1 MNNKVYIEE
10 TVLQS
15 KINQLRLEKQNIE
28 KALNN
33 IKSDANT
40 MIEYWSGNSGEE
52 AYVILNNYTRSF
64 KGIIDKLESNI
75 KFIENVLQAYKQ
87 IDSQIN
93 KKMEE
98 NANIEVY

>member
-1 MNNKVYIEE
+1 MNNKIYIEE
-10 TVLQS
+10 DILQS
-15 KINQLRLEKQNIE
+15 KINQLYLEKQNME

>member
-64 KGIIDKLESNI
+64 KRIIDKLESNI
-75 KFIENVLQAYKQ
+75 KFIENVLQSYKQ
-87 IDSQIN
+87 IDKQIN